1 LLERA
6 INHRALLRK
15 MTYKD
20 KASYGSSPPCTS
32 ECIGSRSSHMPQ
44 CSIGSESHC
53 EYTRTLNGVMKGE
66 SRIHT
71 HSFVTDAAI
80 FYWERVT
87 LRIHT
92 HSSWSHE
99 ERGYR
104 LHSLI
109 CVTYATHDTSS
120 LTQNTRYSHSPWRVS
135 DIHSHRESVTQDTPC
150 VYMHTHSQ

>member
-1 LLERA
+1 MGLRHPVRLSVSGVVRHTCRNILLG
-6 INHRALLRK
+6 
-15 MTYKD
+15 
-20 KASYGSSPPCTS
+20 AS
-32 ECIGSRSSHMPQ
+32 H
-44 CSIGSESHC
+44 

-71 HSFVTDAAI
+71 HSFVTHAAI

-99 ERGYR
+99 ERVYR

-135 DIHSHRESVTQDTPC
+135 DIHSLRVSVTQDTPC